1 MIFRTF
7 LDELLLFF
15 YTFLDEFRCKVS
27 VFFSNMQKIDGESD
41 FFRLL
46 SPKMLRE
53 TIVLHIGAAD
63 LVYHIYKVGQWA
75 QVFFE
80 NAISL

>member
-53 TIVLHIGAAD
+53 TIVLHIGVAD
-63 LVYHIYKVGQWA
+63 LIDCINEVG
-75 QVFFE
+75 
-80 NAISL
+80 

>member
-15 YTFLDEFRCKVS
+15 TLFWMNFAAKL
-27 VFFSNMQKIDGESD
+27 VFFFQICKKIDGESD
-41 FFRLL
+41 FFRL

-53 TIVLHIGAAD
+53 TIILHIGVAD
-63 LVYHIYKVGQWA
+63 LIDCINEVG
-75 QVFFE
+75 
-80 NAISL
+80 